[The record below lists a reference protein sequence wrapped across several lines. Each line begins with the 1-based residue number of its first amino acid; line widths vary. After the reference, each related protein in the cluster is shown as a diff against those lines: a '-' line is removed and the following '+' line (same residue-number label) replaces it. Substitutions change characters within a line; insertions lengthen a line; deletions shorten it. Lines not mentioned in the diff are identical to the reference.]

1 VTYPERGKSRETPYP
16 FTMSSKLA
24 APTQEELLRIWTST
38 HPSWGAAL
46 SLQSYLDRETSQIDI
61 PLARNG
67 GLSRWILTTDA
78 AGSPQRPLLSSCE
91 TLRKR
96 AVVRDA
102 GVAVGGQVRD
112 VAAHGVGSVF
122 TDAEHRRKGYAGLMM
137 GKLGEALGKG
147 SEEPLFSVLYSDI
160 GKVFYAKQGWVPFE
174 SAHLEFPASSTA
186 ESASSDTLKVIK
198 PEDIPELAAADE
210 ALVRAAVAN
219 APPSPKSIVAI
230 LPDTDQIQWHA
241 AREALQ
247 CERLLSRVPSTHGVL
262 YTAPTS
268 RVWAI
273 WKRNHSAPATEPD
286 KNTLFILRFVVEDEK
301 SISDEDLT
309 KATDAIISAA
319 RREASEWACG
329 KVEMW
334 NPSERLRRLAE
345 GNSNLDAKYVVRE
358 DDSITSLRWFGQ
370 GTADNVEWIFN
381 EKYAWC

>member
-1 VTYPERGKSRETPYP
+1 
-16 FTMSSKLA
+16 MSSKLA
-24 APTQEELLRIWTST
+24 APTQDELLRIWTST

-46 SLQSYLDRETSQIDI
+46 SLQSYLDREASQIDI
-61 PLARNG
+61 PLARDG

-102 GVAVGGQVRD
+102 ASGGVGGGQVRD

-147 SEEPLFSVLYSDI
+147 SEEPLFSVLYSDV

-186 ESASSDTLKVIK
+186 ASASSDTLLKVIR
-198 PEDIPELAAADE
+198 PEDIPALAAADE

-219 APPSPKSIVAI
+219 APPSPKSVVAI
-230 LPDTDQIQWHA
+230 LPDTDQIRWHA

-247 CERLLSRVPSTHGVL
+247 CERLLSRVPTTHGVL
-262 YTAPTS
+262 YTAPSSS

-301 SISDEDLT
+301 SISDEDLS
-309 KATDAIISAA
+309 KAIDAIISAA

-334 NPSERLRRLAE
+334 NPSARLRRLAE
-345 GNSNLDAKYVVRE
+345 GNSNLEAEYVIRE

-370 GTADNVEWIFN
+370 GTTDDVEWIFN

>member
-1 VTYPERGKSRETPYP
+1 
-16 FTMSSKLA
+16 MSSKLA
-24 APTQEELLRIWTST
+24 APTQDELQRIWTST

-46 SLQSYLDRETSQIDI
+46 SLQSYLDREASQVDI
-61 PLARNG
+61 PLARDG

-78 AGSPQRPLLSSCE
+78 AGSPERPVLSSCE

-96 AVVRDA
+96 AVVRD
-102 GVAVGGQVRD
+102 GVGVGGGGGQQVRD
-112 VAAHGVGSVF
+112 AAAHGVGSVF

-147 SEEPLFSVLYSDI
+147 SEEPLFSVLYSDV

-174 SAHLEFPASSTA
+174 SAHLEFPASSSSSSSSSSTAAA
-186 ESASSDTLKVIK
+186 ESAASSDTPLKTIK
-198 PEDIPELAAADE
+198 PEDIPALAAADE

-230 LPDTDQIQWHA
+230 LPDADQIQWHA
-241 AREALQ
+241 AREAFQ
-247 CERLLSRVPSTHGVL
+247 CEHLLSRVPSTHGVL
-262 YTAPTS
+262 YTTPSSS

-273 WKRNHSAPATEPD
+273 WKRNHSGPATEPD
-286 KNTLFILRFVVEDEK
+286 KNTLFILRFVIEDEK

-309 KATDAIISAA
+309 KAIDAIISAA

-370 GTADNVEWIFN
+370 GTANDVEWIFN